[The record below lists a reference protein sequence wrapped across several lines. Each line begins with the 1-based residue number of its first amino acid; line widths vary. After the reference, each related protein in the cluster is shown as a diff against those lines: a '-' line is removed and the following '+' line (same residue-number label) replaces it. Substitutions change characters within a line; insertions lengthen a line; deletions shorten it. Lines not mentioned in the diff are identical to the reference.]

1 MLSHGKSYAFTKKGT
16 QKAVFLRPLTI
27 FYALFSPGLHFSLT
41 KFGEPNHQNVL
52 FSVKIATAEKM
63 ALICQHRRMTDDV
76 LAADKN
82 KPTLTVRAY
91 PAGTAPSSRHR

>member
-1 MLSHGKSYAFTKKGT
+1 MVKAMLSRKRGRKKLFFC
-16 QKAVFLRPLTI
+16 VPLLYFMPYFLLVCI
-27 FYALFSPGLHFSLT
+27 FSLT

-52 FSVKIATAEKM
+52 FSVNIATAEKM

-91 PAGTAPSSRHR
+91 QSGTAPSSRHR

>member
-1 MLSHGKSYAFTKKGT
+1 MVKAMLSRKRGRKKLFFF
-16 QKAVFLRPLTI
+16 VPLLYCMPYFLLVCI
-27 FYALFSPGLHFSLT
+27 FSLT